1 MELYRVSEVAKMLDV
16 HPNTVRKWV
25 KVGILRPIK
34 LPGSRYNRFTTQ
46 EIDRLRAQMG
56 IPVNEMEPLYRVGQV
71 AEMFDVHPNT
81 VRKWVRENILS
92 AIKLPGSNY
101 SRFTGRELNR
111 LRQEMGLPT
120 LEEEA

>member
-56 IPVNEMEPLYRVGQV
+56 ISVNEMEPLYRVGQV

-92 AIKLPGSNY
+92 AIRLPGSNY
-101 SRFTGRELNR
+101 SRFTARELDR
-111 LRQEMGLPT
+111 LRREMGLPT
-120 LEEEA
+120 LQEEA

>member
-1 MELYRVSEVAKMLDV
+1 MGLYRLSEVAEMLDV
-16 HPNTVRKWV
+16 HPNTVRRWV
-25 KVGILRPIK
+25 KVGIVRPIK
-34 LPGSRYNRFTTQ
+34 LPGSRYNRFTAQ

-56 IPVNEMEPLYRVGQV
+56 IPANEVAQTYRVGKV

-81 VRKWVRENILS
+81 VRRWVRRNILF

-101 SRFTGRELNR
+101 NRFSTRELNR
-111 LRQEMGLPT
+111 LRREMGLPP